1 MTYRSE
7 SKGLLAKHS
16 GSWLD
21 KNFDDLEADLAKG
34 MHSGEIP
41 PWFLIR
47 TYCQDCDESC
57 LAIRHKG
64 KRHLVH
70 EVAGRLSLHQ
80 CPQPAPEVYP
90 DDPEVRD
97 GSGNLRGG
105 GWTDAGDD
113 QDRRQFDDPK
123 YSFDYP
129 DIPYVDPT
137 QGNR

>member
-1 MTYRSE
+1 MTYL
-7 SKGLLAKHS
+7 SKGLLEKHS
-16 GSWLD
+16 GNCLD

-34 MHSGEIP
+34 IHEGEIP
-41 PWFLIR
+41 PWLLIR
-47 TYCQDCDESC
+47 TYCPDCDEGC
-57 LAIRHKG
+57 LAINQHS
-64 KRHLVH
+64 KRHLV
-70 EVAGRLSLHQ
+70 VANLGRLTLHQ
-80 CPQPAPEVYP
+80 CPPAVEEVYP

>member
-1 MTYRSE
+1 MTYP
-7 SKGLLAKHS
+7 SKGLLAKYRS
-16 GSWLD
+16 QNWLT
-21 KNFDDLEADLAKG
+21 KTFGDLEKELE
-34 MHSGEIP
+34 SGLPSAEMP

-47 TYCQDCDESC
+47 TYCGDCNEGC
-57 LAIRHKG
+57 LAIKHEG
-64 KRHLVH
+64 KRHLVV

-80 CPQPAPEVYP
+80 CPPPVEEVYP

-97 GSGNLRGG
+97 GSGDLRAG
-105 GWTDAGDD
+105 GWTDRGDD

-137 QGNR
+137 QGVKR